1 MSIDDAERDAKLKDA
16 MRWGDPMAGMVFR
29 KTEHHKSSKKSKK
42 DAPSGPQLEYQGKVQ
57 YPNRFNIK
65 PGVAWDGEKKNCSCF
80 STFLSFAFFQG
91 RDRSNGFEARYFAHK
106 NAAKAVADSQFA
118 WSVNDL

>member
-1 MSIDDAERDAKLKDA
+1 VSIDDAERDAKLKDA

-80 STFLSFAFFQG
+80 STFLIFAFFKVEIDQMALKRDILRTRTLPRLLLIVSSRG
-91 RDRSNGFEARYFAHK
+91 R
-106 NAAKAVADSQFA
+106 
-118 WSVNDL
+118 